1 MRNQVNISSRIRA
14 FHCIPLQIKG
24 FFSRYKKALGDSKTA
39 NISVAAIDSVEMDGD
54 EEDAMLEA
62 IQGLALDHAPTR
74 FLNGGPDFDFQA
86 VQQLSEA
93 DKKVE
98 LKDRQVPVPQQIDDY
113 ETNLELAS
121 VE

>member
-1 MRNQVNISSRIRA
+1 
-14 FHCIPLQIKG
+14 
-24 FFSRYKKALGDSKTA
+24 
-39 NISVAAIDSVEMDGD
+39 MDGD

-62 IQGLALDHAPTR
+62 IQGLALDHKPTR
-74 FLNGGPDFDFQA
+74 FLNGGPDFDFSA

>member
-1 MRNQVNISSRIRA
+1 MGA
-14 FHCIPLQIKG
+14 
-24 FFSRYKKALGDSKTA
+24 SKTA

-62 IQGLALDHAPTR
+62 IQGLALDHSPTR
-74 FLNGGPDFDFQA
+74 FLNRGPDFDFSV

-93 DKKVE
+93 DKKIE
-98 LKDRQVPVPQQIDDY
+98 LRAKQVPVPPQQIADY
-113 ETNLELAS
+113 ETNVELAS

>member
-1 MRNQVNISSRIRA
+1 
-14 FHCIPLQIKG
+14 
-24 FFSRYKKALGDSKTA
+24 
-39 NISVAAIDSVEMDGD
+39 MDGD

-74 FLNGGPDFDFQA
+74 FLNGGPDFDFSA

-98 LKDRQVPVPQQIDDY
+98 PRAKQVPVPPTDRRLRDEPGAGLSRVTKSSRNQLPHSTLMLFSCLIR
-113 ETNLELAS
+113 LS
-121 VE
+121 VKSNSDMMSA